1 MKLTIYQVDAFSTQ
15 LFSGNPAAVCPLES
29 WLPDETMQNIA
40 MENNLAET
48 AFYTKKGNEFELRW
62 MTPTVEVQLC
72 GHATLASAHVLF
84 QHEGFSD
91 KEIKFHTKSGVLTV
105 RQNGDLYEMN
115 FPADFAKAVQAPQAI
130 IDGLGI
136 HPEETYL
143 GKDDYMVILANQEM
157 VENISPNFRK
167 IASLTNCRGVLA
179 TAPGRDCDFVSRCFF
194 PQSGVDE
201 DPVTGSAHTLMT
213 PYWAKRLG
221 KNILHAQQLS
231 RRKGNLQCTLEGERV
246 KLMGAAKTYLQGEID
261 I

>member
-1 MKLTIYQVDAFSTQ
+1 M
-15 LFSGNPAAVCPLES
+15 
-29 WLPDETMQNIA
+29 
-40 MENNLAET
+40 
-48 AFYTKKGNEFELRW
+48 
-62 MTPTVEVQLC
+62 
-72 GHATLASAHVLF
+72 
-84 QHEGFSD
+84 
-91 KEIKFHTKSGVLTV
+91 TV

-231 RRKGNLQCTLEGERV
+231 KRKGNLQCTLEGERV